1 MPNNKLDQRKIIHID
16 MDAFFAS
23 VEQRDCPG
31 LRGKPVA
38 VGSAEG
44 RGVVAAA
51 SYEARVFG
59 VRSAMPSV
67 TAARLCKGLIFVR
80 ARFDAYR
87 AVSQQIH
94 EIFSEFTPLI
104 EPLSLDEAYL
114 DVTDD
119 LKGIGS
125 ATLIAQQIRGLIFER
140 TQLTASAGVSY
151 NKFLAKIA
159 SDLNKPNGLATIL
172 PDQSEGFLEKLPVR
186 EFHGIG
192 KATAQKMYDMNIYK
206 GVDLKALSLTDMVA
220 RFGKTGHYYYHV
232 VRGVDDREVNPNRIR
247 KSVSVEE
254 TFSENKK
261 SIGELREVLSELVE
275 RLMVRVKKAEV
286 SGYTVI
292 LKIKYEDFEIISRRV
307 TAKQLVK
314 TKEEVMFLAER
325 ILAQIKLKKSVR
337 LIGIGMS
344 NLQDESEG
352 VDTEQPQFDF

>member
-23 VEQRDCPG
+23 VEQRDCPD

-67 TAARLCKGLIFVR
+67 TAARLCKDLIFVR

-114 DVTDD
+114 DVTED

-125 ATLIAQQIRGLIFER
+125 ATLIAQQIRDLIFER

-172 PDQSEGFLEKLPVR
+172 PDQAEGFLENLPVR

-220 RFGKTGHYYYHV
+220 RFGKTGYYYYHV
-232 VRGVDDREVNPNRIR
+232 VRGVDDRKVNPNRIR

-325 ILAQIKLKKSVR
+325 ILAQIKLRKSVR

-344 NLQDESEG
+344 NLQDEGEG
-352 VDTEQPQFDF
+352 EDAEQPQFDF

>member
-23 VEQRDCPG
+23 VEQRDCPD

-67 TAARLCKGLIFVR
+67 TAARLCKDLIFVR

-125 ATLIAQQIRGLIFER
+125 ATLIAQQIRDLIFER

-172 PDQSEGFLEKLPVR
+172 PDQAEGFLEKLPVR

-206 GVDLKALSLTDMVA
+206 GADLKALSLTDMVA

-232 VRGVDDREVNPNRIR
+232 VRGVDEREVNPNRIR
-247 KSVSVEE
+247 KSVSVEG

-325 ILAQIKLKKSVR
+325 IFAQIKLRKSVR

-344 NLQDESEG
+344 NLQDEGEG
-352 VDTEQPQFDF
+352 EDTEQPQFDF